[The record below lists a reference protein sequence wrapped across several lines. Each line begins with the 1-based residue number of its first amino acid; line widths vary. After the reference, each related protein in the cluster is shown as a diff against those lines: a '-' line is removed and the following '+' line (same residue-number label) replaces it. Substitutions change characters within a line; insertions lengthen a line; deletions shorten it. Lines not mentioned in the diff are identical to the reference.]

1 MSVVL
6 SITFVYCLQRKDFLQ
21 LMIDA
26 GTEEEEV
33 DAEYHDQSMSKRP
46 LTNGE
51 IAVYCIGFLL
61 AGYETTANTLSFTA
75 YLLATNPD
83 VQDKLCDEIDLYFQQ
98 NPVREQSV
106 I

>member
-1 MSVVL
+1 MSYYFL
-6 SITFVYCLQRKDFLQ
+6 HCLQHRDFLQ

-26 GTEEEEV
+26 GTEEEEE
-33 DAEYHDQSMSKRP
+33 DAEYHDQSTSKSP

-51 IAVYCIGFLL
+51 IAAYCIVFLL

-75 YLLATNPD
+75 YLLATNPE
-83 VQDKLCDEIDLYFQQ
+83 VQDKLCDEIDLYFEQ
-98 NPVREQSV
+98 NPVREHPV

>member
-1 MSVVL
+1 MSYYFL
-6 SITFVYCLQRKDFLQ
+6 HCLQHRDFLQ

-26 GTEEEEV
+26 GTEEEEE
-33 DAEYHDQSMSKRP
+33 DAEYHDQSTSKSP

-51 IAVYCIGFLL
+51 IAAYCIVFLL

-75 YLLATNPD
+75 YLLATNPE
-83 VQDKLCDEIDLYFQQ
+83 VQDKLCDKIDLYFEQ
-98 NPVREQSV
+98 NPVREHPV